1 MNTTPGEETEMIV
14 VTGATGHVGARTAE
28 LLRSQGHQV
37 RGLSRHPSHP
47 DDRAV
52 NLEDAEAVAA
62 AVDGANAVFAVVPA
76 VAKQLTME
84 KNLIAA
90 ARQAGVNH
98 YARLSSLG
106 ADPNGKDS
114 VSRVHGQAEQDL
126 EKSGLS
132 YTHIRANYFMQM
144 FLSQAENISQQNVFA
159 ICAVGSADVGFIDAR
174 DIATTATAVLTNDA
188 HAGKTLR
195 LTGPEL
201 LTFPAAVE
209 VLNKAIGRTINY
221 YDMDCTEYREI
232 MLKVGI
238 SEFLA
243 DHVIGL
249 YSRIGMGG
257 SAVTTNDVALVTG
270 EAPRTFQTFATD
282 YAEHFR

>member
-1 MNTTPGEETEMIV
+1 M
-14 VTGATGHVGARTAE
+14 
-28 LLRSQGHQV
+28 
-37 RGLSRHPSHP
+37 RGLSQHPSHP
-47 DDRAV
+47 DDRAI
-52 NLEDAEAVAA
+52 NLEDAAAVAA

-76 VAKQLTME
+76 VANQLIME
-84 KNLIAA
+84 NNLIAA

-114 VSRVHGQAEQDL
+114 VPRVQGQAEQHL
-126 EKSGLS
+126 EQSGLS

-144 FLSQAENISQQNVFA
+144 FLSQAENISQQNSFA
-159 ICAVGSADVGFIDAR
+159 ICAVGNAEVGFIDTR
-174 DIATTATAVLTNDA
+174 DIAATAAAVLSNDGYE
-188 HAGKTLR
+188 GKTLR

-209 VLNKAIGRTINY
+209 ALNKAIGRTINY
-221 YDMDCTEYREI
+221 YDMDCAEYRKI

-249 YSRIGMGG
+249 YSRIGTGG
-257 SAVTTNDVALVTG
+257 SAVTTDDVASVTG
-270 EAPRTFQTFATD
+270 KSPRSFKTFATD